1 MKIWNQTIREIA
13 GSLVIVEK
21 VKNVAF
27 EEIVEIKDSEGN
39 IRRGKVL
46 EVDRDTAV
54 VQLFTTTQGLEN
66 KDTKVAFLGETLKF
80 GVSEKML
87 GRIFTGSGEVKDGGP
102 EILANEYLDI
112 NGFPINPG
120 MRAFPSQFIQTGI
133 STIDGLN
140 SLVRGQKLPIFSG
153 SGLPHSE
160 LAAQIAKQAKVV
172 KVENGEKVVESD
184 EKFAVI
190 FAAMGVTFEEAEFF
204 INSLESTGAMERSA
218 VFLNLANDPIVER
231 ITLPRL
237 ALTLGEYLA
246 FEKDMHVLVVMTDM
260 TNYADAL
267 REISASRK
275 EIPGRRGYPG
285 YMYTDLATLY
295 ERAGLIQGK
304 KGSLTQLPILT
315 MPDDDKQHP
324 IPDLT
329 GYITEGQ
336 IMVDRKLHNQG
347 IYPPIQPIGSLSRI
361 KVDKKETREDLSAV
375 QDQMSSSYA
384 KGMEIKELALILG
397 ESALSETDKAYM
409 KFADE
414 FEQKYI
420 NQAKSE
426 NRSIIDTLDISWE
439 LLSILPKKELKKIKP
454 EFIDK
459 YSKNLV

>member
-1 MKIWNQTIREIA
+1 MKIWNQTIKEIA

-160 LAAQIAKQAKVV
+160 LAAQIAKQAKVI

-204 INSLESTGAMERSA
+204 INSLESTGAMERAA